1 MFYLN
6 EISLNT
12 FLGSEIYIRAKAEFN
27 IMN

>member
-1 MFYLN
+1 MYYLN
-6 EISLNT
+6 EISLDT